1 VRAKWLVLLSIVP
14 SAGVWDLTLAQAA
27 EVTVARNRQSVSI
40 SQVARRNII
49 EEMPRLF
56 ATCSLNS
63 RDHPAIFHSSN
74 LETVWGK
81 VQNED
86 HIHLRLNQVMDLEL
100 PGSRTVRVRELM
112 LGLGE
117 PRFPGP
123 ELSRDEQSTVAY
135 VKCSGYELIKFVCA
149 PGIKNVVPEAY
160 HELCRH
166 VDSRE

>member
-1 VRAKWLVLLSIVP
+1 
-14 SAGVWDLTLAQAA
+14 
-27 EVTVARNRQSVSI
+27 
-40 SQVARRNII
+40 
-49 EEMPRLF
+49 MPRLF

-63 RDHPAIFHSSN
+63 RDQPAIFHSWN
-74 LETVWGK
+74 LETAWGK

-86 HIHLRLNQVMDLEL
+86 HIHLSLDQVVNLEL
-100 PGSRTVRVRELM
+100 PGSRVVRVGELI

-123 ELSRDEQSTVAY
+123 ELSRHEGSIVAY
-135 VKCSGYELIKFVCA
+135 VKCSGYELMKFVCA
-149 PGIKNVVPEAY
+149 PGIREVVPEAY